1 MGRVAAPF
9 GVRGWVRVVPW
20 SESPDTLLEHVTW
33 ALRTA
38 ADGAWRNVEVVE
50 AKAQGPG
57 IVARFQGVD
66 TREAAATL
74 RGSEVGLP
82 REALA
87 QPAAGEYY
95 FTDLEGLDVVNRAGQ
110 SLGRVVGVAGNGA
123 HPILRVTAQGQ
134 TGQAQTGQ
142 ERLIPFVPAYVDRV
156 DVAGGVIVVDWQSD
170 Y

>member
-20 SESPDTLLEHVTW
+20 SEAPDTLLGHGTW
-33 ALRTA
+33 ALRA
-38 ADGAWRNVEVVE
+38 GGDGAWRNVEVAE

-57 IVARFQGVD
+57 IVARFQGID

-82 REALA
+82 RDALA
-87 QPAAGEYY
+87 KPAAGEYY

-123 HPILRVTAQGQ
+123 HPILRVAEGKD
-134 TGQAQTGQ
+134 GQ

-156 DVAGGVIVVDWQSD
+156 DIGGGVIAVDWQPD